1 MSSNVFQ
8 SFDMQIRIKGI
19 FIALLI
25 LSGCPENSGSPDSS
39 KLDNEASTTP
49 PTEQMLANR
58 HKCMSC
64 HQLTANALGP
74 SIKDISMKHK
84 NTDINELV
92 ATVKAGRGP
101 GELTWGYISKQPSQ
115 LSKEEIKQV
124 IEWMLMQ

>member
-1 MSSNVFQ
+1 
-8 SFDMQIRIKGI
+8 
-19 FIALLI
+19 
-25 LSGCPENSGSPDSS
+25 
-39 KLDNEASTTP
+39 
-49 PTEQMLANR
+49 
-58 HKCMSC
+58 
-64 HQLTANALGP
+64 
-74 SIKDISMKHK
+74 MKHK

>member
-8 SFDMQIRIKGI
+8 SVDMQIRIKGI

-25 LSGCPENSGSPDSS
+25 LSGCGENSDSPDSS
-39 KLDNEASTTP
+39 KLDIEASTTP

-58 HKCMSC
+58 SMCMNC
-64 HQLTANALGP
+64 HQLTVNTLGP

-84 NTDINELV
+84 NTDINKLV

-115 LSKEEIKQV
+115 LPKEEIKQV